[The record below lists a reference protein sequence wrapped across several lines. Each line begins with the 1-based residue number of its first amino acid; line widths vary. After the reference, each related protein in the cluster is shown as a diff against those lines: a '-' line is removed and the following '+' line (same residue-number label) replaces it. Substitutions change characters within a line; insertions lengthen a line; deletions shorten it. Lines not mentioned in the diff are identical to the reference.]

1 MLEYPF
7 YQAVVHW
14 ITFCC
19 LIAFI
24 SSRQEI
30 KRCYTIAAPVI
41 MRSLAVIIFTLVT
54 TYMAFAI
61 QSLYWLEKYSVSPK
75 LELLSN
81 IWYPVEHGDIVLS
94 AHMLQRLNDV
104 NKVWN
109 EKELLDHVD
118 WLRNSII
125 YDPKDYLYK
134 YMIRVLEALGQE
146 EKAEQFRTEGK
157 YLFPPSDF

>member
-1 MLEYPF
+1 
-7 YQAVVHW
+7 
-14 ITFCC
+14 
-19 LIAFI
+19 
-24 SSRQEI
+24 
-30 KRCYTIAAPVI
+30 
-41 MRSLAVIIFTLVT
+41 
-54 TYMAFAI
+54 
-61 QSLYWLEKYSVSPK
+61 VSPN

-109 EKELLDHVD
+109 EKELLEHVD